1 MVGSSKLNEEKVE
14 VIKQLLE
21 LGDHTHQQIG
31 DMFDV
36 DRSTITAIN
45 TGKRWNPEIRSF
57 VMKNDKIYREMLN
70 KQDHVTI
77 NRVIIELSNGQR
89 FEL

>member
-1 MVGSSKLNEEKVE
+1 MVGASRLNEEKVE

-21 LGDHTHQQIG
+21 MGEHTHQQIA
-31 DMFDV
+31 DMFNV
-36 DRSTITAIN
+36 NRTTITNIN
-45 TGKRWNPEIRSF
+45 TGRRWNPEIRSF
-57 VMKNDKIYREMLN
+57 VMKNDKIYREMLD
-70 KQDHVTI
+70 KKDHVTI